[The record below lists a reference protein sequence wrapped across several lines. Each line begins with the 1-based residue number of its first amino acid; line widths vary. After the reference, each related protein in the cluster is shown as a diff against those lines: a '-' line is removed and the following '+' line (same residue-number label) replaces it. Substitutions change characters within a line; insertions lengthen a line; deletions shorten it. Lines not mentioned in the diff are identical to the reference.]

1 MSQLE
6 GAMGPGHTV
15 IGPAL
20 SPCPASLRR
29 EFAHWGKRRSRFA
42 TEAGGR
48 MGRQRSMR
56 RFDECNMWLDFAGTT
71 ADLFGPPRGLELPIV
86 SERRTVMVE
95 AWLWQ
100 SR

>member
-1 MSQLE
+1 
-6 GAMGPGHTV
+6 
-15 IGPAL
+15 
-20 SPCPASLRR
+20 
-29 EFAHWGKRRSRFA
+29 
-42 TEAGGR
+42 

-95 AWLWQ
+95 AWLCQ